1 MPGAGR
7 SPGNLCQ
14 VQGAALGTLPHDP
27 GGRAWRHPPHRP
39 VAATAT
45 NPRHEFQRHS
55 PRLRGTMLTA
65 FGRDRS
71 RPTTATAVSRPSKSL
86 SRENCQPSPTSPAL
100 SVRAATQ
107 TPKSEARNPKSETN
121 PNLQNPNHQNSP
133 PSRSDDLCQ
142 PRGGALGTYARCAAG
157 NLCQGPGD
165 HATRP
170 RRSRMAASTTSVRG
184 RDRNQ
189 PAAEFQRHSPRLRGT
204 MLTAF
209 GRDTIPSYDCRRRV
223 PSIQESVPG
232 ELPTVTNFPRS
243 LGEGGHPRR
252 PNPKHEIRNPKQIQ
266 IFKIQITK
274 TARRREATT
283 YASPGQ
289 SPGDLCQCRAEPWG
303 PCHTTPAVA
312 HGGIHH
318 IGPWPR
324 PQPTRGRIPTTLA
337 TSPWDDANRIW
348 TGYDPV
354 LRLPPPCPVHP
365 RVCPGRTANRH
376 QLPPLS
382 R

>member
-1 MPGAGR
+1 M
-7 SPGNLCQ
+7 
-14 VQGAALGTLPHDP
+14 
-27 GGRAWRHPPHRP
+27 
-39 VAATAT
+39 
-45 NPRHEFQRHS
+45 
-55 PRLRGTMLTA
+55 
-65 FGRDRS
+65 
-71 RPTTATAVSRPSKSL
+71 
-86 SRENCQPSPTSPAL
+86 
-100 SVRAATQ
+100 RAATQ

-121 PNLQNPNHQNSP
+121 SNLQNPNHQNSP

-142 PRGGALGTYARCAAG
+142 PRAEPWGPMPGAGRSPG
-157 NLCQGPGD
+157 N

-170 RRSRMAASTTSVRG
+170 RRSRMAASTTSARG

-209 GRDTIPSYDCRRRV
+209 GRDTIPSYDRHRRV

-243 LGEGGHPRR
+243 SARDRPPRR

-283 YASPGQ
+283 YASPGR
-289 SPGDLCQCRAEPWG
+289 SPGNLCQVQGEPWG

-324 PQPTRGRIPTTLA
+324 PQPTRGMNSNDTRHV
-337 TSPWDDANRIW
+337 S
-348 TGYDPV
+348 V
-354 LRLPPPCPVHP
+354 
-365 RVCPGRTANRH
+365 GRC
-376 QLPPLS
+376 
-382 R
+382 